1 MKKAD
6 TIDKY
11 IKNTEF
17 YRIIAS
23 ILNSTLSL
31 IIPFLS
37 TIIFMNIVVSL
48 ENFTDF
54 VSVLVIIFLS
64 FLISFA
70 SIIFIFKIDFYKCN
84 KKDFKFLL
92 IYFFGHSLL
101 IAISILYL
109 YSVVFRL
116 DNVLINASM
125 NFLKILNTEVTLGII
140 RIIIVIILSASA
152 VYLLSKINIF
162 KFSNNKIESLKQ
174 AVLYFVIFILLI
186 NLSIIKYMAYLILPY
201 ILIVLPLFSAKLLFM
216 KNKTGC
222 LIKNRIENI
231 RKY

>member
-116 DNVLINASM
+116 DNVLIN
-125 NFLKILNTEVTLGII
+125 
-140 RIIIVIILSASA
+140 
-152 VYLLSKINIF
+152 
-162 KFSNNKIESLKQ
+162 
-174 AVLYFVIFILLI
+174 
-186 NLSIIKYMAYLILPY
+186 LSIIKYMAYLILPY